1 VSAAMEGRDERQTFL
16 ARDAF
21 ARDLGIELVSAG
33 PGTAKVRLALGL
45 RHLNGVGVA
54 HGGVIFTLADA
65 AFSVASNSRGGVAV
79 AIDAH
84 INYFKGVSGG
94 VLYAEAREEF
104 LHHKLAA
111 YAVVVT
117 DDKGEKI
124 AAFQGLAYR
133 KSEQC

>member
-1 VSAAMEGRDERQTFL
+1 MEDMQAFS

-21 ARDLGIELVSAG
+21 ARELGIELVSAS
-33 PGTAKVRLALGL
+33 PGAAKVRLALGPQ
-45 RHLNGVGVA
+45 HLNSVGVA
-54 HGGVIFTLADA
+54 HGGVVFTLADV
-65 AFSVASNSRGGVAV
+65 AFSVASNSRGGIAV

-111 YAVVVT
+111 YAITVT
-117 DDKGEKI
+117 DDKGDKV
-124 AAFQGLAYR
+124 AAFQGMVYR
-133 KSEQC
+133 KGEKS